1 MVDQV
6 KNVSSFCLGF
16 GSIKNLDKIIYEK
29 FTTNSNVYFFIDEFF
44 KDKNIFNHIF
54 DKIYNKKITY
64 ISTENEPTTAFVNNL
79 SKQVKIRD
87 KYIDSWIKWHK
98 NTRRRSDAFS
108 RMFRRRLF

>member
-1 MVDQV
+1 M
-6 KNVSSFCLGF
+6 FLH
-16 GSIKNLDKIIYEK
+16 LDKIIYEK

-79 SKQVKIRD
+79 SKSINNEILLPDLLSKSIQSV
-87 KYIDSWIKWHK
+87 
-98 NTRRRSDAFS
+98 
-108 RMFRRRLF
+108 

>member
-64 ISTENEPTTAFVNNL
+64 ISTEN
-79 SKQVKIRD
+79 S
-87 KYIDSWIKWHK
+87 
-98 NTRRRSDAFS
+98 FS
-108 RMFRRRLF
+108 QPYYRC